1 MLLGNAL
8 NTMWIIILVLLV
20 VLFVYLRYM
29 DTRKPAAVITRGSD
43 PYSIEAMTAFVK
55 ESLHQLTHSQL
66 SDLGLHEEAYRRRLN
81 KRSELRSAL
90 KGCVSGDAMDKA
102 YVKDFLKQLLVKDLG
117 LNESNIDAAIPF
129 ESLTELTAQDQFEI
143 LLYLY
148 QQRHGEDALSVLL
161 ETYDLAQPRVIPGYG
176 EGSVYAVTAEDIAYI
191 YESEQRTLLFQ
202 EKLDIVVQRI
212 YQQYKGF
219 SVVDEI
225 RDQRIDGI
233 SGGVSGVPVD
243 RDSGQGT
250 SFYGPDDFLGL
261 GLSNAELPASG
272 CESVWIFYRGVSLHL
287 AFLSF
292 GSMLELKR
300 VCQNIY
306 KYNHPGQLS
315 EASGYKVNEMKDGS
329 RVVVVRPPFAESWA
343 FFVRKFDL
351 PKATLDQLIT
361 GSGSELVI
369 GLLKYLMRGSRITA
383 ITGAQGSGKTT
394 LLMAMVG
401 HIYASYTLRVQEMA
415 FELHLRKIYSR
426 RNILSFRETEHISG
440 QAGLDLQKK
449 TDGTVNILGEV
460 ASDEV
465 ASWMIQMS
473 QVASLFT
480 VFTHHAK
487 TFRDLV
493 QSLRNSLLKSGAF
506 RQEHIAEQQVV
517 SVINFDIHM
526 RRDAFGNRY
535 IERITECIP
544 VDKGALP
551 QFEASTENNWK
562 SSMEEYFHLSS
573 EHMRR
578 LNEDRCYVSRNVIEY
593 RDGAY
598 IACAK
603 LSEISIREMTE
614 QMHPEDAEEFRI
626 FLDSGWGEQRG
637 L

>member
-176 EGSVYAVTAEDIAYI
+176 EGSVYAVTTEDIAYI
-191 YESEQRTLLFQ
+191 YESEQRALLFH

-243 RDSGQGT
+243 RDSGQDT
-250 SFYGPDDFLGL
+250 FYGPDDFLGL

-562 SSMEEYFHLSS
+562 SSMEEYFHLSA